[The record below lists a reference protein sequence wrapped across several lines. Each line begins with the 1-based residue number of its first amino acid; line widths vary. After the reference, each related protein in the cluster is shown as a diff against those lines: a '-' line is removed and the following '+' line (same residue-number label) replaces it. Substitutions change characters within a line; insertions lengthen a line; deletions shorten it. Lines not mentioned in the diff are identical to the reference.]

1 MLVAWIRD
9 VFVRLMCPV
18 TPDQECYHLMPGSG
32 IPEGRREA
40 A

>member
-1 MLVAWIRD
+1 MLVARIRD
-9 VFVRLMCPV
+9 AVARLMRPV
-18 TPDQECYHLMPGSG
+18 TPDRERCHPTPGSG